1 MVKNVFSDFPGALA
15 DTNCP
20 LGASV
25 KKKPFSSLPKKVLR
39 DKIAFQPKEGEPPQM
54 SRWRS
59 VDKKREKKSAR
70 HSALFLQQLIVSTN
84 SSFRGNLAR
93 TRRRKDWC
101 PNFKQKLSGTIRP
114 RQSWT
119 IRDNPTKTEEFW
131 VNRPLRVLVQTK
143 AETEMVRSHFKW
155 LAAKI
160 LMEERQRS
168 RSTVE
173 I

>member
-39 DKIAFQPKEGEPPQM
+39 DKIAFQPKEGGPPQM

-84 SSFRGNLAR
+84 SSFRGNLAAHAGG
-93 TRRRKDWC
+93 KIGVQISNKSSPGQSDQD
-101 PNFKQKLSGTIRP
+101 NLGQFGTIRP
-114 RQSWT
+114 RLKS
-119 IRDNPTKTEEFW
+119 FG
-131 VNRPLRVLVQTK
+131 
-143 AETEMVRSHFKW
+143 
-155 LAAKI
+155 
-160 LMEERQRS
+160 
-168 RSTVE
+168 
-173 I
+173 